1 LLAVV
6 LWGGN
11 YAVVRL
17 ALREIP
23 VLNLTFLRFILG
35 AAILSTLWLPRR
47 RPVPR
52 SLWAPA
58 ANAGIAMFVL
68 QIQIIASVH
77 WTTAGQSAILVSV
90 SPILTAVW
98 LALRRRDHLNGR
110 QWGGLLTGLAGI
122 SLVIGGSAGRF
133 EWSYAFGDLLALG
146 AAAAWVWY
154 SLAIS
159 PIVGSLGT
167 WQATSWAI
175 MIAALVLAPLTLFEA
190 AHHAWWHSVSW
201 EAWGGLIYSAA
212 AGFVVAMALWGRAM
226 YRLGA
231 RQTMPYAYLEPVSAV
246 VIAAIILGESLS
258 AIQAIGA
265 VVTLTGVWL
274 ASDSGAS
281 K

>member
-1 LLAVV
+1 MAACWRGEVHARRQGIHLLQTTAVQH
-6 LWGGN
+6 
-11 YAVVRL
+11 
-17 ALREIP
+17 
-23 VLNLTFLRFILG
+23 
-35 AAILSTLWLPRR
+35 LPRWYTTD
-47 RPVPR
+47 
-52 SLWAPA
+52 SSMDPA
-58 ANAGIAMFVL
+58 
-68 QIQIIASVH
+68 
-77 WTTAGQSAILVSV
+77 TAGQSAILVSV
-90 SPILTAVW
+90 SPILTTVW
-98 LALRRRDHLNGR
+98 LALHRRDHLNGR
-110 QWGGLLTGLAGI
+110 QWGGLLAGLAGI
-122 SLVIGGSAGRF
+122 SLVVGGSAGRF
-133 EWSYAFGDLLALG
+133 EWSNAIGDLLALG